1 MSRLT
6 IGDWKDGDVVRYN
19 TGPMKGE
26 GIVVGVATVPL
37 CTIGASVIVED
48 LSGNLPND
56 EYPFRIFVCF
66 ESQLERVR

>member
-26 GIVVGVATVPL
+26 GIVVGIATVPL

-48 LSGNLPND
+48 LSGNLPSE
-56 EYPFRIFVCF
+56 EYPFTHFICF